1 MKKGPDYIQLYPTL
15 RCNMSCEFCFN
26 RSMTAVQDMS
36 PLSFN
41 AMIAALKGA
50 SVKTIDI
57 IGGEPTLHHNII
69 GFIHV
74 AVQSGFS
81 VNVSSNGTNLAALEK
96 IMAIGKQVTVG
107 ISINDR
113 ETLKQASEFI
123 QRRKPVVKTV
133 FIDDP
138 DADIAQTILSLKP
151 RKFYLIYRDA
161 AGPEDL
167 KNTVPFY
174 RFVSVMQQY
183 YDPREV
189 GSVYCSGFLPDVENA
204 PELAQV
210 RCPAG
215 TTKLGVMPDG
225 AAYPCNLFFCKKE
238 FFLGNI
244 FHDSFE
250 SIWNHHVLSF
260 FRTAQGNAC
269 KQLSCRLHARCHG
282 GCPAQ
287 ALQICGDLEAPDPR
301 CNSH

>member
-1 MKKGPDYIQLYPTL
+1 
-15 RCNMSCEFCFN
+15 
-26 RSMTAVQDMS
+26 MTAVQDMS
-36 PLSFN
+36 LDSFN
-41 AMIAALKGA
+41 TMIAALKGS

-57 IGGEPTLHHNII
+57 IGGEPTLHPDII
-69 GFIHV
+69 DFIHE

-81 VNVSSNGTNLAALEK
+81 VNISSNGTNLAALEK
-96 IMAIGKQVTVG
+96 IAVIGKQVTVG

-113 ETLKQASEFI
+113 ETLKQSSEFI
-123 QRRKPVVKTV
+123 RRRAPVVKTV
-133 FIDDP
+133 FTNDP
-138 DADIAQTILSLKP
+138 DADMVQTILSLKP

-161 AGPEDL
+161 AGPGDL
-167 KNTVPFY
+167 NNTIPFY
-174 RFVSVMQQY
+174 RFASAVQQY
-183 YDPREV
+183 CDPLEV
-189 GSVYCSGFLPDVENA
+189 GTVYCSGFLPDIENA

-215 TTKLGVMPDG
+215 TTKLGMMPDG
-225 AAYPCNLFFCKKE
+225 AVYPCNLFFCRKE

-244 FHDSFE
+244 LRDSFE

-269 KQLSCRLHARCHG
+269 KQLSCRLHAQCHG

-301 CNSH
+301 CNNR